1 MQKYKKFSRGG
12 KDENA
17 VRNYAAIDLG
27 TNSCR
32 LVIASP
38 TPTSFHIIETFSR
51 ITRLG
56 EGIIK
61 ENELSRE
68 ASRRTIKALKICSEI
83 ISEYA
88 PIHRARFVATAACR
102 RAKNCRD
109 FLSEVKRQTG
119 LNLEIISSQE
129 ESRLAVIG
137 CLPLLKKSVKRALV
151 FDIGGG
157 STEISLARLANS
169 GKAFIEGYVSLPYGV
184 VTISE
189 AFPNKDM
196 TNLAYNTVMERT
208 HKLLEAF
215 EERYK
220 ISEAIENGEIQIIG
234 TSGTVTVLGA
244 VELNLPR
251 YNRSA
256 VDGIVISAGD
266 VKHAIGKIRRMG
278 DDGRKKHP
286 CIGPLKADLTIAGC
300 AIIEAICSFWPV
312 KEITVA
318 DRGIR
323 EGILLDLMHNRK
335 KPRRHFFRR
344 GKNKRTEKNETTDS
358 GSH

>member
-169 GKAFIEGYVSLPYGV
+169 GKAFIVS
-184 VTISE
+184 T
-189 AFPNKDM
+189 AF
-196 TNLAYNTVMERT
+196 
-208 HKLLEAF
+208 
-215 EERYK
+215 
-220 ISEAIENGEIQIIG
+220 
-234 TSGTVTVLGA
+234 
-244 VELNLPR
+244 
-251 YNRSA
+251 
-256 VDGIVISAGD
+256 
-266 VKHAIGKIRRMG
+266 
-278 DDGRKKHP
+278 RK
-286 CIGPLKADLTIAGC
+286 
-300 AIIEAICSFWPV
+300 S
-312 KEITVA
+312 
-318 DRGIR
+318 
-323 EGILLDLMHNRK
+323 
-335 KPRRHFFRR
+335 
-344 GKNKRTEKNETTDS
+344 
-358 GSH
+358 

>member
-137 CLPLLKKSVKRALV
+137 CLPLLKKASKGRSSLTSAAVRPKFRWHGLPTAVKPL
-151 FDIGGG
+151 
-157 STEISLARLANS
+157 S
-169 GKAFIEGYVSLPYGV
+169 KAM
-184 VTISE
+184 
-189 AFPNKDM
+189 FP
-196 TNLAYNTVMERT
+196 
-208 HKLLEAF
+208 
-215 EERYK
+215 
-220 ISEAIENGEIQIIG
+220 
-234 TSGTVTVLGA
+234 
-244 VELNLPR
+244 
-251 YNRSA
+251 
-256 VDGIVISAGD
+256 
-266 VKHAIGKIRRMG
+266 
-278 DDGRKKHP
+278 
-286 CIGPLKADLTIAGC
+286 C
-300 AIIEAICSFWPV
+300 
-312 KEITVA
+312 
-318 DRGIR
+318 
-323 EGILLDLMHNRK
+323 
-335 KPRRHFFRR
+335 
-344 GKNKRTEKNETTDS
+344 RTEW
-358 GSH
+358 